1 MPAHP
6 GQTFGLAHT
15 TSNEDDDYC
24 TGRPASC
31 KAMNGAQDIEV
42 DDNDADYDYDDDD
55 DNEED
60 IAAAVNTAR
69 SFEQSFRSPIIEDIG
84 QR

>member
-1 MPAHP
+1 
-6 GQTFGLAHT
+6 
-15 TSNEDDDYC
+15 
-24 TGRPASC
+24 
-31 KAMNGAQDIEV
+31 MNGAQDIEV
-42 DDNDADYDYDDDD
+42 DEKDYDDD

>member
-1 MPAHP
+1 
-6 GQTFGLAHT
+6 
-15 TSNEDDDYC
+15 
-24 TGRPASC
+24 
-31 KAMNGAQDIEV
+31 MNGAQDIEV
-42 DDNDADYDYDDDD
+42 DDNDADYDDD

>member
-1 MPAHP
+1 
-6 GQTFGLAHT
+6 
-15 TSNEDDDYC
+15 
-24 TGRPASC
+24 
-31 KAMNGAQDIEV
+31 MNGAQDIEV
-42 DDNDADYDYDDDD
+42 DDNDADYDYYDDD